1 MHIHKVLVLEEV
13 KIWEVLVTLLTT
25 WRLLFF
31 KRGVGSAFAAVRR
44 RRGRGTGGRMV

>member
-13 KIWEVLVTLLTT
+13 KIWEVLVTSLTT

-31 KRGVGSAFAAVRR
+31 KRDVGSVFSCS
-44 RRGRGTGGRMV
+44 